1 MEFKKILFTLL
12 KNFEENDIRYGLIGG
27 FALIFMEI
35 PRTTVDIDF
44 LIHKDD
50 LSKVQKIMENMG
62 YKLVFRTENV
72 SQYVGKTES
81 LGEIDFIHAFRKY
94 SLRMLERARTLEKEG
109 LKIRVLI
116 PEDIIGLKV
125 QAMANAPSRKTRE
138 LSDIEAII
146 EKFKNKIDW
155 SIVEEYFKIFN
166 LQDEFKKLK
175 EEHDT
180 SV

>member
-1 MEFKKILFTLL
+1 M
-12 KNFEENDIRYGLIGG
+12 D
-27 FALIFMEI
+27 I

-50 LSKVQKIMENMG
+50 LYKVHKIMENVG
-62 YKLVFRTENV
+62 YKLIFRTKNV
-72 SQYVGKTES
+72 SQYIGKTEN

-94 SLRMLERARTLEKEG
+94 SLRMLERVRTLEKDG
-109 LKIRVLI
+109 LKAKVLM
-116 PEDIIGLKV
+116 PEDIIGLKL
-125 QAMANAPSRKTRE
+125 QAMANDTSRKIRE
-138 LSDIEAII
+138 LSDIEVII

-155 SIVEEYFKIFN
+155 SIIEEYFKIFN

-180 SV
+180 PI